1 MCFLLRRGV
10 TVDRGRESWQQMPR
24 TKRQSSGSHS
34 GFLSPCPGSF
44 CPRAER
50 WSGVQGPS
58 PASPGAPS
66 SPAVRPTQAE
76 NPAKGTELLTDP
88 EGLYVPKKA
97 GGEKQVCREEEGEE
111 QAGWPRAPVG
121 GMGATSQPESG
132 QTQGHQRPQCRC
144 HLEDKSTT
152 AGFTPLTKP
161 TLPRRHSS
169 QVS

>member
-10 TVDRGRESWQQMPR
+10 KVDRGQEPWQQMPR
-24 TKRQSSGSHS
+24 TKRQKSGSHS

-50 WSGVQGPS
+50 RSGVQGPS
-58 PASPGAPS
+58 PPGPGAPS

-76 NPAKGTELLTDP
+76 NQQKDQSCSQIQRASI
-88 EGLYVPKKA
+88 PKKA
-97 GGEKQVCREEEGEE
+97 GGEKQVCREEGEE

-121 GMGATSQPESG
+121 GTGATSQPELG

-144 HLEDKSTT
+144 HLEDKTTT
-152 AGFTPLTKP
+152 AGFTSLTKP
-161 TLPRRHSS
+161 TLPRHHSS